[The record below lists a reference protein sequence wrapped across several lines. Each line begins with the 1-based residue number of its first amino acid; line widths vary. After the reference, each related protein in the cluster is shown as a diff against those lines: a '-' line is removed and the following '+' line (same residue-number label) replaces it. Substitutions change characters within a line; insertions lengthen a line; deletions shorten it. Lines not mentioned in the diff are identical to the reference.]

1 MIHRERIEGL
11 AAKSGFRKDSVEKVV
26 RLCGILR
33 RLDSHPTTAG
43 QWLLKGGTALNLLHL
58 DVPRM
63 SVDIDLNYIGAGG
76 RDAMAAARPGFEAA
90 LVSVCERE
98 GCAVRR
104 TPGEHA
110 GGKFRLRFVSVFG
123 GSQNLEIDA
132 SYVARVP
139 LFGSDRLATRF
150 PPDEPVEV
158 ATLSFKELAAGKF
171 CALMQ
176 RSVPRDAFDA
186 VNLLD
191 LMPGLLDDAEF
202 RVAFVC
208 AMAGGRQ
215 DPRMLPPRDPA
226 PTVLDIRQQLLPM
239 LRQVPSAAPD
249 AESLQH
255 SLCARLAG
263 VADRLLQWSPAQRV
277 FLDHLHDNG
286 RVDATDLHPEPEI
299 RRRIEAQPMLLWK
312 AKNVRAHRAPRRLDE
327 LRQLKDGWLEGAGLA
342 PHGDHLDWFASA
354 FARHYPVELPFPRIY
369 PTESGDLLVE
379 WSLGNDEV
387 SLEISLSTRRA
398 RWHALARDGASESA
412 LSLDLAT
419 DSAWAELIRNITDKC
434 RESD

>member
-1 MIHRERIEGL
+1 
-11 AAKSGFRKDSVEKVV
+11 
-26 RLCGILR
+26 
-33 RLDSHPTTAG
+33 
-43 QWLLKGGTALNLLHL
+43 
-58 DVPRM
+58 
-63 SVDIDLNYIGAGG
+63 
-76 RDAMAAARPGFEAA
+76 
-90 LVSVCERE
+90 
-98 GCAVRR
+98 
-104 TPGEHA
+104 
-110 GGKFRLRFVSVFG
+110 
-123 GSQNLEIDA
+123 
-132 SYVARVP
+132 
-139 LFGSDRLATRF
+139 
-150 PPDEPVEV
+150 
-158 ATLSFKELAAGKF
+158 
-171 CALMQ
+171 
-176 RSVPRDAFDA
+176 
-186 VNLLD
+186 
-191 LMPGLLDDAEF
+191 
-202 RVAFVC
+202 
-208 AMAGGRQ
+208 
-215 DPRMLPPRDPA
+215 MLPPRDPA